1 MLLSKDSIFSEWYS
15 LEFVLQMYIIWLY
28 LYLYVLH
35 MATITARVD
44 DSVKLELRK
53 FSDDIG
59 ISVGSLFNAWAK
71 DLLRTKQVTF
81 KVSADLLEDQEMYAN
96 ASKLIQQGKK
106 SVASWRSSLVL

>member
-1 MLLSKDSIFSEWYS
+1 
-15 LEFVLQMYIIWLY
+15 
-28 LYLYVLH
+28 

-44 DSVKLELRK
+44 DTVKAQLRQ

-81 KVSADLLEDQEMYAN
+81 KVSADVLEDQEMYTN
-96 ASKLIQQGKK
+96 ADKLIKEGKR
-106 SVASWRSSLVL
+106 SLAS